1 MFNFDRTLIKV
12 CSIVQEIKFLG
23 PLIVGLS
30 LTVLH
35 DTRATELKSDP
46 VVALVNNFKFY
57 KSDIERARKQLLP
70 EAQEYSKAAV
80 YQYLLKNLIDTH
92 LVVAAARKEG
102 LDKRSKIVKQVRRNE
117 DRTLHQAYLDERI
130 AGTLSDKQLKQ
141 RYQTYLKSSLATEE
155 IRASHILVQTRE
167 QAIEVIRQLNKGA
180 DFANLA
186 KNISTGPSRK
196 QGGDLGYFTR
206 ERMVP
211 SFSKAAFATSLGE
224 FTPEPIKTQ
233 FGWHIIKVED
243 KRILKPKS
251 FDQVKMQLRKKMIK
265 DLVDSIVSELRKSAK
280 VETFGPDGK

>member
-23 PLIVGLS
+23 PFIVGLS

-102 LDKRSKIVKQVRRNE
+102 LERRSKIIKQVRRNE
-117 DRTLHQAYLDERI
+117 DRILHQAYLDERI
-130 AGTLSDKQLKQ
+130 AGILSDKQLKE

-196 QGGDLGYFTR
+196 QGGDMGYFTR

-265 DLVDSIVSELRKSAK
+265 DLVDSIASELRKSAK

>member
-1 MFNFDRTLIKV
+1 MINFGRTLIKV

-30 LTVLH
+30 LIVLL

-70 EAQEYSKAAV
+70 EAQQYSKAAV
-80 YQYLLKNLIDTH
+80 YRYLLKNLIDTH
-92 LVVAAARKEG
+92 LVAAAARKEG
-102 LDKRSKIVKQVRRNE
+102 LGKRSKIVKQVRRNE
-117 DRTLHQAYLDERI
+117 DRILHQAYLDERI
-130 AGTLSDKQLKQ
+130 AETLSDEQLKE

-155 IRASHILVQTRE
+155 LRASHILVQTRE

-186 KNISTGPSRK
+186 KNISTGPSGK

-251 FDQVKMQLRKKMIK
+251 FDQVKMQLRKKVING
-265 DLVDSIVSELRKSAK
+265 LIDSIVSELRKSAK

>member
-102 LDKRSKIVKQVRRNE
+102 LGKRSKIVKQLRRNE
-117 DRTLHQAYLDERI
+117 DRILHQAYLDERI
-130 AGTLSDKQLKQ
+130 AETLSDKQLKE

-265 DLVDSIVSELRKSAK
+265 DLVDSIVSKLRKSAK
-280 VETFGPDGK
+280 VETFSPDGK